1 MPALSMA
8 PWPSSF
14 GIPIPFFK
22 QRRRESR
29 QKPIFGH
36 AAQTGRQSTP
46 KNRGAPLP
54 ATWTMMLTSNH
65 LARKDGRGATSIRP
79 SCFGL
84 KDLIRKL

>member
-1 MPALSMA
+1 MLALSMA

-36 AAQTGRQSTP
+36 AAQQGA
-46 KNRGAPLP
+46 KAPLRTVVRHCP
-54 ATWTMMLTSNH
+54 P
-65 LARKDGRGATSIRP
+65 RGP
-79 SCFGL
+79 
-84 KDLIRKL
+84 